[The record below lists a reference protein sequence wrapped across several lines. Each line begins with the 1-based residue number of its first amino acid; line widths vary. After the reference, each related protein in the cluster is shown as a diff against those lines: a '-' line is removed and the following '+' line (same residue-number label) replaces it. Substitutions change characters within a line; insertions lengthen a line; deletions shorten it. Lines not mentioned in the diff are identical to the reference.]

1 MHAPHTWIVVADG
14 AVARFYSLAG
24 PAAKIEPAL
33 PYELRHPNPAS
44 RNQGTDHPGRVHE
57 SSGVA
62 RHAVEPRVD
71 PHRESKRTFAREIAE
86 LLAVKTREKSFE
98 RLVIVAPPQM
108 MGDLRAA
115 LDDATKACIKAEI
128 AKDLTHLS
136 AKELLDHLR
145 AETML

>member
-44 RNQGTDHPGRVHE
+44 RDQGTDHPGRVHE

-62 RHAVEPRVD
+62 RHAVQPRVD
-71 PHRESKRTFAREIAE
+71 PHRETKRTFAHEIGE
-86 LLAVKTREKSFE
+86 LLAARAHENAFD

-108 MGDLRAA
+108 MGDLRTCF
-115 LDDATKACIKAEI
+115 DDATKARVKAEI
-128 AKDLTHLS
+128 TKDLTHLS
-136 AKELLDHLR
+136 ARELLGHLR